1 LAKSL
6 KQKTTKALLWSSVER
21 FSAKGLQFIVGI
33 ILARLLLPSDYGL
46 IGMITIFLAI
56 SQTFVDSGFS
66 NALIQKK
73 DRNETD
79 YSTVFFFNI
88 GVGLFSYMILFFC
101 APLIANF
108 FNSPELTSLTR
119 VIGINVF
126 ITSLTVVQ
134 VAKLTI
140 SLDFKTQVK
149 ASFPSIIIGGTVG
162 IIMAYKGY
170 GVWALVIQSLV
181 ISGLNTLFLWLFS
194 KWIPKAVFSKT
205 SFKQLFSFGSKL
217 LVTGL
222 LNTIFINIYLIVIG
236 KLFSA
241 KQLGFYT
248 RALQLQKFPSE
259 NITGIMQRVSF
270 PVLSS
275 LQDDNKKLETTFR
288 LFIRLSVF
296 VIFPLMIG
304 LAVVS
309 EPLIR
314 LILTDKWMPVVPLLQ
329 LLCIVGMLYPL
340 HAINLNILYVKG
352 RSDLV
357 LKLEVIKKILISIA
371 ILVTFSFGVK
381 ALVIGQIFTSI
392 FAFFINTY
400 YSGKM
405 VNYSTW
411 KQIKDIIPIVLIALF
426 MALGVW
432 MTMLI
437 FDKDALKLLI
447 GIVTGFI
454 LYIFF
459 AKIGNFMELKE
470 ITSAFLKLNY
480 QHKNHK

>member
-1 LAKSL
+1 
-6 KQKTTKALLWSSVER
+6 
-21 FSAKGLQFIVGI
+21 
-33 ILARLLLPSDYGL
+33 
-46 IGMITIFLAI
+46 
-56 SQTFVDSGFS
+56 
-66 NALIQKK
+66 
-73 DRNETD
+73 
-79 YSTVFFFNI
+79 
-88 GVGLFSYMILFFC
+88 
-101 APLIANF
+101 
-108 FNSPELTSLTR
+108 
-119 VIGINVF
+119 
-126 ITSLTVVQ
+126 
-134 VAKLTI
+134 
-140 SLDFKTQVK
+140 
-149 ASFPSIIIGGTVG
+149 
-162 IIMAYKGY
+162 
-170 GVWALVIQSLV
+170 
-181 ISGLNTLFLWLFS
+181 
-194 KWIPKAVFSKT
+194 
-205 SFKQLFSFGSKL
+205 
-217 LVTGL
+217 
-222 LNTIFINIYLIVIG
+222 
-236 KLFSA
+236 
-241 KQLGFYT
+241 
-248 RALQLQKFPSE
+248 
-259 NITGIMQRVSF
+259 
-270 PVLSS
+270 
-275 LQDDNKKLETTFR
+275 
-288 LFIRLSVF
+288 
-296 VIFPLMIG
+296 
-304 LAVVS
+304 
-309 EPLIR
+309 
-314 LILTDKWMPVVPLLQ
+314 MPVVPLLQ